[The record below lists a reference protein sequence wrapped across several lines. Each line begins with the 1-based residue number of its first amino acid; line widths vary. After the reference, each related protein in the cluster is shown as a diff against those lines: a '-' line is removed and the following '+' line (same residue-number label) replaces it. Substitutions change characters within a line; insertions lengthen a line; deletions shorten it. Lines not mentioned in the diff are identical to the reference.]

1 MATEQRTGRAKR
13 PSGATGGTTKPTGR
27 PRAFDRDEALATA
40 TRMFWENGYEATS
53 IGDLTRAMGIKPPSL
68 YAAFGD
74 KRKLFDEA
82 VEAYGQSPYG
92 AFMGQALAQEP
103 TARGAFARILREAA
117 EIYTDPAHPRGCLTI
132 CAATNVTPQNA
143 EVEQYLR
150 DLRNR
155 NLGIFEARLARA
167 IEDGELPRD
176 ADPAGLAGWF
186 ALVIQ
191 GMSQRSRDGADA
203 AELHA
208 SANFALRAV
217 WPDPRAVR

>member
-1 MATEQRTGRAKR
+1 MVTEQRKDAAAQPSRTAAGTAR
-13 PSGATGGTTKPTGR
+13 PSGR

-40 TRMFWENGYEATS
+40 TRLFWENGYEATS

-74 KRKLFDEA
+74 KRRLFEEA
-82 VEAYGQSPYG
+82 VEAYGRSPYG
-92 AFMGQALAQEP
+92 VFMGQALAQEP

-143 EVEQYLR
+143 EVERYLR
-150 DLRNR
+150 ELRNR
-155 NLGIFEARLARA
+155 NLTVFAARLARA
-167 IEDGELPRD
+167 VDDGELPRD
-176 ADPAGLAGWF
+176 ADPAALAGWF

-191 GMSQRSRDGADA
+191 GMSQRSRDGAGA

-208 SANFALRAV
+208 SARLALRAV
-217 WPDPRAVR
+217 WPEG